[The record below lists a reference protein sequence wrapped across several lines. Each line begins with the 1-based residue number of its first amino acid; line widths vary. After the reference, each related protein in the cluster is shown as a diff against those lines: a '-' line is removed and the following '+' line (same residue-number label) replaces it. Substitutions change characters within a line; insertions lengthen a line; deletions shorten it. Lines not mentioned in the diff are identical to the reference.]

1 VDVGKDQVRKHVQ
14 QMARARRL
22 SHAFNHCNPPT
33 PISFPEA
40 LLLSLDEGQRV
51 LFLASFESGIVGSDE
66 KASESGQEETQS
78 RRQARDAFSHFTFVH
93 SAGKHVVV
101 DMHGTSGGSYSK
113 LNILDFETQE
123 GIADMV
129 SRVKRGPCEGSTCGK
144 RLVSSRTC
152 VTA

>member
-1 VDVGKDQVRKHVQ
+1 MQ
-14 QMARARRL
+14 QGTDARAHHATGTKRKERGHTDCASLLHRQRL
-22 SHAFNHCNPPT
+22 LGATISDDDVTALRDSRSQIFFNMKPSP
-33 PISFPEA
+33 
-40 LLLSLDEGQRV
+40 
-51 LFLASFESGIVGSDE
+51 SGD
-66 KASESGQEETQS
+66 QS
-78 RRQARDAFSHFTFVH
+78 RREARDAFSHFTFVH

-144 RLVSSRTC
+144 GLVSSRMF